1 MARSGSRLSA
11 QLLRCLRQVAAA
23 CQPISGIDT
32 AHYVYVPKISS
43 ASNILFAAI
52 GFFPDVGASHP
63 LSRLRKKCRPIPSP
77 SSHFCASN
85 SAEFSLSPPM
95 TPIRAFLLAINFCH
109 LQLWYVPGAH
119 WSPCYGR
126 GGDQSRDGHPF
137 RT

>member
-32 AHYVYVPKISS
+32 AHHVCVPKISS
-43 ASNILFAAI
+43 ASHILFAAI

-63 LSRLRKKCRPIPSP
+63 LSRLRKKCPPIPSP
-77 SSHFCASN
+77 CRISVRAIP
-85 SAEFSLSPPM
+85 EFALLPPM
-95 TPIRAFLLAINFCH
+95 TPIRAFLLAIKFCH

-119 WSPCYGR
+119 WSSCYGR